1 MGTLL
6 FNSILDEKQ
15 KALEEKM
22 SNYRPQQA
30 NATLNAE
37 AAQTACE
44 SFGRRWRITRKT
56 PGSAVCS
63 IVTSDKN
70 CHGCN
75 SWRLL
80 VWKDGAC
87 DRLRSSKCRFNST
100 KAGKYYC
107 GYDPCLSGDLVYGG
121 MWGNSDGPL
130 GSFMFLLSNKLP

>member
-1 MGTLL
+1 
-6 FNSILDEKQ
+6 
-15 KALEEKM
+15 M

-30 NATLNAE
+30 NVILNAE

-44 SFGRRWRITRKT
+44 SFGYGWKITRTT
-56 PGSAVCS
+56 PGSVVCS
-63 IVTSDKN
+63 TVSFDKN
-70 CHGCN
+70 CQDCN

-107 GYDPCLSGDLVYGG
+107 GYDPCESGDLVYGG